1 MSLFAPKIRLHH
13 QKFVNLCTRCLSTVN
28 IDSGVA
34 HITLSS
40 PKTRN
45 ALSLEMMKKLI
56 GDISDAG
63 KNKNVRSIILR
74 GEGKVFSAG
83 HNLKEMTKETGYE
96 YHMEIFNTCEKLMLL
111 VGQVPVPVI
120 SVVTGLA
127 AAAGCQL
134 VSSSD
139 IVIATPSAQFS
150 TPGASV
156 GLFCHTP
163 GIPLARRVPRAMSG
177 YMLMTGNSISATEAY
192 NAGLVSKLVPE
203 EELDAE
209 IEKTCS
215 AISSKPRGVI
225 TFGKKFYHRQMELPL
240 IPAYKEGGKVMAENL
255 KFRDAQ
261 EGIEAFKAKRKPVFN
276 HTDERVE

>member
-1 MSLFAPKIRLHH
+1 
-13 QKFVNLCTRCLSTVN
+13 
-28 IDSGVA
+28 
-34 HITLSS
+34 
-40 PKTRN
+40 
-45 ALSLEMMKKLI
+45 MMKKLI

-63 KNKNVRSIILR
+63 KNKDVRSIILR

-163 GIPLARRVPRAMSG
+163 GIPLARRVPRAVSG
-177 YMLMTGNSISATEAY
+177 YMLLTGEPINAKEAY
-192 NAGLVSKLVPE
+192 NAGLISKLVENEDNVE
-203 EELDAE
+203 EEV
-209 IEKTCS
+209 EKICE
-215 AISSKPRGVI
+215 AIVSKPRGVI
-225 TFGKKFYHRQMELPL
+225 ALGKKFYQQQIEMAMTAAY
-240 IPAYKEGGKVMAENL
+240 PAGGKVMADNL
-255 KFRDAQ
+255 WYKDAQ
-261 EGIEAFKAKRKPVFN
+261 EGIAAFKEKRRPKVYKPLTQDV
-276 HTDERVE
+276 

>member
-1 MSLFAPKIRLHH
+1 
-13 QKFVNLCTRCLSTVN
+13 
-28 IDSGVA
+28 
-34 HITLSS
+34 
-40 PKTRN
+40 
-45 ALSLEMMKKLI
+45 MMKKLI

-150 TPGASV
+150 TPGA
-156 GLFCHTP
+156 
-163 GIPLARRVPRAMSG
+163 PLARRVPRAMSG